1 MQIIFKK
8 NGIAYPYLELIQI
21 TNNMESAV
29 IERINLVIKSKR
41 ITKKAIAT
49 KLATDESNFGK
60 KLRGLL
66 SMDLAT
72 IIGILELF
80 NDIDANW
87 LLLGRGCMCVD
98 GESCVT
104 ANNIDVRKIRMSLS
118 QSLTEFAKNVG
129 VDRSQLSLIES
140 GKRNL
145 SNNVYNKIKD
155 YVGEENLRI
164 TTNGSTAIIGNNSNN
179 NVQNIGSTN
188 GSPADEGVAELK
200 SRIKE
205 LEMENKNLRN
215 QNYELINKLL
225 GK

>member
-1 MQIIFKK
+1 
-8 NGIAYPYLELIQI
+8 
-21 TNNMESAV
+21 MENAV
-29 IERINLVIKSKR
+29 IERVNIVVRSKR
-41 ITKKAIAT
+41 FTKKA
-49 KLATDESNFGK
+49 LASTLGIGESLLGK
-60 KLRGLL
+60 KLNG
-66 SMDLAT
+66 SITMDLAT

-87 LLLGRGCMCVD
+87 LLLGRGTMCID
-98 GESCVT
+98 GKEC
-104 ANNIDVRKIRMSLS
+104 IGKLDVRKIRMSLS
-118 QSLTEFAKNVG
+118 QSLTEFARNVG

-140 GKRNL
+140 GKRNI

>member
-1 MQIIFKK
+1 
-8 NGIAYPYLELIQI
+8 
-21 TNNMESAV
+21 MESAV
-29 IERINLVIKSKR
+29 VERINTVLKAKRVAKRELASKLGASE
-41 ITKKAIAT
+41 T
-49 KLATDESNFGK
+49 LLGK
-60 KLRGLL
+60 KLIGSCR
-66 SMDLAT
+66 MDLGT
-72 IIGILELF
+72 VVGFLKTF

-87 LLLGRGCMCVD
+87 LLLGRGSMCVD

-104 ANNIDVRKIRMSLS
+104 TNNIDVRKIRMSLS

-155 YVGEENLRI
+155 YLGEENLRI

-188 GSPADEGVAELK
+188 GSPADESVAELK

>member
-1 MQIIFKK
+1 M
-8 NGIAYPYLELIQI
+8 ELIQI
-21 TNNMESAV
+21 TNVMESTV
-29 IERINLVIKSKR
+29 VERVNIVAKSKR
-41 ITKKAIAT
+41 FTKKELAS
-49 KLATDESNFGK
+49 KLGTSESLLGQ
-60 KLRGLL
+60 KLNGSCR
-66 SMDLAT
+66 MDLAT

-80 NDIDANW
+80 NDINANW
-87 LLLGRGCMCVD
+87 LLLGRGAMCID
-98 GESCVT
+98 GKEC
-104 ANNIDVRKIRMSLS
+104 IGKLDVRKIRMSLS

-188 GSPADEGVAELK
+188 GSTADESVAELK

>member
-1 MQIIFKK
+1 
-8 NGIAYPYLELIQI
+8 
-21 TNNMESAV
+21 MENAV
-29 IERINLVIKSKR
+29 IERVNVVVRSKR
-41 ITKKAIAT
+41 FTKKALAS
-49 KLATDESNFGK
+49 KLGTSESLLGQ
-60 KLRGLL
+60 KLSGSCR
-66 SMDLAT
+66 MDLET

-87 LLLGRGCMCVD
+87 LLLGRGAMCID
-98 GESCVT
+98 GREC
-104 ANNIDVRKIRMSLS
+104 IGKLDVRKIRQSLS

-155 YVGEENLRI
+155 YLGEDNLRI
-164 TTNGSTAIIGNNSNN
+164 ATLGSTAIIGNNSNN
-179 NVQNIGSTN
+179 VQNIGNTN
-188 GSPADEGVAELK
+188 GIPADEGVAELK

-205 LEMENKNLRN
+205 LEIENKRLHH
-215 QNYELINKLL
+215 QNFELVNKLL

>member
-1 MQIIFKK
+1 
-8 NGIAYPYLELIQI
+8 
-21 TNNMESAV
+21 MENAV
-29 IERINLVIKSKR
+29 IERVNIVVRSKR
-41 ITKKAIAT
+41 FTKKA
-49 KLATDESNFGK
+49 LASTLGIGESLLGK
-60 KLRGLL
+60 KLNG
-66 SMDLAT
+66 SITMDLAT
-72 IIGILELF
+72 IIGLLELF

-87 LLLGRGCMCVD
+87 LLLGRGSMCID
-98 GESCVT
+98 GKEC
-104 ANNIDVRKIRMSLS
+104 IGKLDVRKIRMSLS
-118 QSLTEFAKNVG
+118 QTLTEFAKNVG

-164 TTNGSTAIIGNNSNN
+164 TTSGSTAIIGNNSNN

-188 GSPADEGVAELK
+188 GSPADEGAAELK

>member
-1 MQIIFKK
+1 
-8 NGIAYPYLELIQI
+8 
-21 TNNMESAV
+21 MESTV
-29 IERINLVIKSKR
+29 IERINIVTKSKR
-41 ITKKAIAT
+41 FTKKELAS
-49 KLATDESNFGK
+49 KLGTSESLLGQ
-60 KLRGLL
+60 KLNGSCR
-66 SMDLAT
+66 MDLAT

-87 LLLGRGCMCVD
+87 LLLGRGSMCVD
-98 GESCVT
+98 GKEC
-104 ANNIDVRKIRMSLS
+104 IGKLDVRKIRMSLS
-118 QSLTEFAKNVG
+118 QSLTEFAKNIG

-188 GSPADEGVAELK
+188 GSPADESVAELK